1 MHIEFIKISNFRL
14 FKDFSV
20 QLNPGLNLLVGE
32 NDAGKTSFI
41 DAIRLC
47 LGTNSKERLFLSE
60 SDFHENEAS
69 LSVELKFTDVEKH
82 AFRFVEHLSFENY
95 TDENGEVQKRSVLNV
110 TFSAKKTGSERR
122 GYPYFQTQL
131 RSGTEGEGLPLETEV
146 RDFLAATYLKPL
158 RDATEELS
166 TGRASRLSQI
176 LNSSKDIRESAIDIL
191 RIIAAANSALL
202 ADDTALKRSADD
214 IRDNYLHQLIFEAE
228 KGNLGA
234 FIDIAGVK
242 EDRIDQLNE
251 SEKRRYLRSV
261 LEGLSL
267 ALTKDGRLHGLGYH
281 NLLFMAAELLLL
293 EQEASHEFPL
303 LMIEEPEA
311 HLHPQLQLKLL
322 QFIESKLPT
331 ENSHGM
337 QCIMSTHSPNLASK
351 ADPRTIITFG
361 DGKAWPMRPG
371 ETELSPSDYVF
382 VQKFLDVTKAGLFF
396 ARGLLLV
403 EGDAEN
409 ILLPTIAKL
418 LGRNLE
424 DHGVSIIKYDNSG
437 SWKRFARLFLR
448 NGMND
453 NPNQWHPT
461 RVAVLRDLD
470 LWPDCAEE
478 IEGNSFGFKTRKPRN
493 RSYWRANCGDIGA
506 RIADITDGL
515 SRQNVRVLVAD
526 DWTLE
531 FCLAKFGLFSECI
544 QALHDRIPTEIESQ
558 LNGDEKGTLV
568 LSQASKT
575 DFAYKL
581 AITLEKQRETQ
592 QQAAVGALGANLEA
606 GEHLIAISQANE
618 SYSVELREKLPRY
631 IVEAIDYVTNLS
643 VQVPEVEEE
652 TQ

>member
-1 MHIEFIKISNFRL
+1 M
-14 FKDFSV
+14 

-41 DAIRLC
+41 DAIRFC
-47 LGTNSKERLFLSE
+47 LGTNSKERLFLAE
-60 SDFHENEAS
+60 SDFHKDESA
-69 LSVELKFTDVEKH
+69 LSIEMKFADVEKH
-82 AFRFVEHLSFENY
+82 AFRFVEHLSFEDYNA
-95 TDENGEVQKRSVLNV
+95 ENGEVRKRSVLHV
-110 TFSAKKTGSERR
+110 RFSAKKTGTERR
-122 GYPYFQTQL
+122 GYPYIQTQL
-131 RSGTEGEGLPLETEV
+131 RSGIEGDGLPIEAEV

-158 RDATEELS
+158 RDAQAELS

-176 LNSSKDIRESAIDIL
+176 LNSSKDIRESAVEIL
-191 RIIAAANSALL
+191 TVIAAANSALL
-202 ADDTALKRSADD
+202 ANDAALRRSADD
-214 IRDNYLHQLIFEAE
+214 IRDNYLHRLIFEAE

-242 EDRIDQLNE
+242 EDRLDQLNE

-267 ALTKDGRLHGLGYH
+267 TLTEDGRLHGLGYH

-293 EQEASHEFPL
+293 EQESGREFPL

-331 ENSHGM
+331 GEAPGI
-337 QCIMSTHSPNLASK
+337 QCILTTHSPNLASK
-351 ADPRTIITFG
+351 ADPSAIVAFG
-361 DGKAWPMRPG
+361 SGAAWAMRAN
-371 ETELSPSDYVF
+371 ETELSADDYVF

-448 NGMND
+448 KGMND
-453 NPNQWHPT
+453 RPDQWHPT

-478 IEGNSFGFKTRKPRN
+478 IGGNPHGFKTRKPRN
-493 RSYWRANCGDIGA
+493 HSYWRANCDNVDA
-506 RIADITDGL
+506 KKASIADGL
-515 SRQNVRVLVAD
+515 SRQNVRVFVAD

-531 FCLAKFGLFSECI
+531 FCLAKFGLFSECF
-544 QALHDRIPTEIESQ
+544 QALNDGRIPNELETPVGGE
-558 LNGDEKGTLV
+558 EKGTLV

-575 DFAYKL
+575 DFAYNL
-581 AITLEKQRETQ
+581 AIILENQRETQ
-592 QQAAVGALGANLEA
+592 QHEAVLALGESPASSECRVAIARANDTFA
-606 GEHLIAISQANE
+606 A
-618 SYSVELREKLPRY
+618 ELREKLPPY
-631 IVEAIDYVTNLS
+631 IVEAIDYVTNTPDP
-643 VQVPEVEEE
+643 VPGDAREA
-652 TQ
+652 Q

>member
-1 MHIEFIKISNFRL
+1 MHIETVEISGFRL

-20 QLNPGLNLLVGE
+20 RLNPGLNLIVGE
-32 NDAGKTSFI
+32 NNSGKTAFI
-41 DAIRLC
+41 DAIRFC
-47 LGTNSKERLFLSE
+47 LGTNSKERVFL
-60 SDFHENEAS
+60 NEADFYDGEDS
-69 LSVELKFTDVEKH
+69 LSIQIKFAGVERH
-82 AFRFVEHLSFENY
+82 AFRFVEHLSFEEY
-95 TDENGEVQKRSVLNV
+95 TDEDGEQRKRPVLHIR
-110 TFSAKKTGSERR
+110 FSAKKTGTERR
-122 GYPYFQTQL
+122 GYPYIQTDL
-131 RSGTEGEGLPLETEV
+131 RSGVEGDGLAIETEV

-158 RDATEELS
+158 RDAQAELS

-176 LNSSKDIRESAIDIL
+176 LNSSKDIRESAVEIL
-191 RIIAAANSALL
+191 EVIATANSALL
-202 ADDTALKRSADD
+202 AGDAALKRSADD

-228 KGNLGA
+228 KGNFGA

-267 ALTKDGRLHGLGYH
+267 ALTEDGRLHGLGYH

-293 EQEASHEFPL
+293 EQESGHEFPL

-331 ENSHGM
+331 SDALGI
-337 QCIMSTHSPNLASK
+337 QCILSTHSPNLASK
-351 ADPRTIITFG
+351 ADPGAIIAFG
-361 DGKAWPMRPG
+361 SGKAWAMRAD
-371 ETELSPSDYVF
+371 ETELSPDDYIF

-424 DHGVSIIKYDNSG
+424 DHGVSVIKYDNNG

-448 NGMND
+448 EGMND
-453 NPNQWHPT
+453 DPEEWHPA

-478 IEGNSFGFKTRKPRN
+478 TNGNRYGFKIRKAGN
-493 RSYWRANCGDIGA
+493 YYYWRANCENVDEK
-506 RIADITDGL
+506 RVNIADGL
-515 SRQNVRVLVAD
+515 NRQNVRVFVAD

-531 FCLAKFGLFSECI
+531 FCLAKFGLFSECF
-544 QALHDRIPTEIESQ
+544 QALKGREATDLETPQ
-558 LNGDEKGTLV
+558 NDDEKGTLV
-568 LSQASKT
+568 LSEASKT
-575 DFAYKL
+575 DFAYAL
-581 AITLEKQRETQ
+581 ALILEKQRVSRQ
-592 QQAAVGALGANLEA
+592 RDAILALGANPEDGA
-606 GEHLIAISQANE
+606 RIAAIVRAND
-618 SYSVELREKLPRY
+618 SYAAELREKLPRY
-631 IVEAIDYVTNLS
+631 IVKAINYVTTS
-643 VQVPEVEEE
+643 PDPAPEVAREA
-652 TQ
+652 

>member
-1 MHIEFIKISNFRL
+1 MYIASLRISNFRL
-14 FKDFSV
+14 FKEFSV

-41 DAIRLC
+41 DAVRFC
-47 LGTNSKERLFLSE
+47 LGTNSKERLFLAE
-60 SDFHENEAS
+60 SDFHKDETA
-69 LSVELKFTDVEKH
+69 LSIEMKFADVEKH
-82 AFRFVEHLSFENY
+82 TFRFVEHLSFEDC
-95 TDENGEVQKRSVLNV
+95 TAENSEVRKRPVLHV
-110 TFSAKKTGSERR
+110 RFSAKKTGAERR
-122 GYPYFQTQL
+122 GYPYIQTRL
-131 RSGTEGEGLPLETEV
+131 RSGVEGDGLPIETEV
-146 RDFLAATYLKPL
+146 RDFLAATYLRPL
-158 RDATEELS
+158 RDAQAELS

-176 LNSSKDIRESAIDIL
+176 LNSSKDIRESTAEIL
-191 RIIAAANSALL
+191 KVIAAANSALL
-202 ADDTALKRSADD
+202 ADDAALKRSADD
-214 IRDNYLHQLIFEAE
+214 IRDNYLHRLIFEAE

-242 EDRIDQLNE
+242 EDRLDQLNE

-267 ALTKDGRLHGLGYH
+267 ALTEDGRLHGLGYH

-293 EQEASHEFPL
+293 EQESGHEFPL

-331 ENSHGM
+331 GKM
-337 QCIMSTHSPNLASK
+337 PGIQCILSTHSPNLASK
-351 ADPRTIITFG
+351 ADPSAIVSFG
-361 DGKAWPMRPG
+361 LGKAWAMRAD
-371 ETELSPSDYVF
+371 ETELSPDDYVF
-382 VQKFLDVTKAGLFF
+382 VQKFLDVTKASMFF

-448 NGMND
+448 EGMNEA
-453 NPNQWHPT
+453 PEKWHPT
-461 RVAVLRDLD
+461 KVAVLRDLD
-470 LWPDCAEE
+470 LWPDCAED
-478 IEGNSFGFKTRKPRN
+478 IDGNQHGFKTRKPRN
-493 RSYWRANCGDIGA
+493 HTYWRGNCKNVDA
-506 RIADITDGL
+506 RRAEIAGGL
-515 SRQNVRVLVAD
+515 NRQNIKVFVAD

-531 FCLAKFGLFSECI
+531 FCLAKYGMFSECFE
-544 QALHDRIPTEIESQ
+544 ALEGRTPEANEIPDDA
-558 LNGDEKGTLV
+558 DERGTLV

-581 AITLEKQRETQ
+581 AVVLEKQ
-592 QQAAVGALGANLEA
+592 QALRQTEAVRALGERSEESQRYDAIAEANRA
-606 GEHLIAISQANE
+606 
-618 SYSVELREKLPRY
+618 YTVELRGKLPSY
-631 IVEAIDYVTNLS
+631 IVHAVDYLTDTAEPT
-643 VQVPEVEEE
+643 PEVVRVA
-652 TQ
+652 Q